1 MDANAASLIEIIKWI
16 STATPATIFAFMWWL
31 ERKERVELYRHL
43 LKTTETMQA
52 MNEAWMK
59 ILPPTRQQKNSNP

>member
-1 MDANAASLIEIIKWI
+1 MDKDAGALIELIKWI

-59 ILPPTRQQKNSNP
+59 ILPPSKSPKSTP